1 MKLIHKAQLI
11 ILWPSDI
18 KSSNELVK
26 KFIDIHFI
34 ICLKRQKYPFDYFRS
49 CFDLASS
56 LTIPID
62 VIRDSDLMDP
72 NEQSLS

>member
-1 MKLIHKAQLI
+1 MAECFKFHL
-11 ILWPSDI
+11 
-18 KSSNELVK
+18 SSNDLVK

-34 ICLKRQKYPFDYFRS
+34 LCLKRQKYPFNYFRS
-49 CFDLASS
+49 CFGLASS

>member
-1 MKLIHKAQLI
+1 MIKS
-11 ILWPSDI
+11 WPSETCHKMTLSKNLLTSI
-18 KSSNELVK
+18 SSL
-26 KFIDIHFI
+26 
-34 ICLKRQKYPFDYFRS
+34 CLKRQKYPFDNFRS

>member
-34 ICLKRQKYPFDYFRS
+34 LCLKRQKYPFDYFRS

>member
-1 MKLIHKAQLI
+1 MKLIHKAQWSSHGRVKHVI
-11 ILWPSDI
+11 KWPCQ
-18 KSSNELVK
+18 

-34 ICLKRQKYPFDYFRS
+34 LCLKRQKYPFNYFRS
-49 CFDLASS
+49 CFGLASS

>member
-1 MKLIHKAQLI
+1 MIKS
-11 ILWPSDI
+11 WPSDI

-34 ICLKRQKYPFDYFRS
+34 LCLKRQKYPFDNFRY

>member
-1 MKLIHKAQLI
+1 MKLIHKAQWSSHGRV
-11 ILWPSDI
+11 ILSHQMNL
-18 KSSNELVK
+18 SK

-34 ICLKRQKYPFDYFRS
+34 LCLKRQKYPFDYFRS

-72 NEQSLS
+72 NEQSFS

>member
-1 MKLIHKAQLI
+1 MIKS
-11 ILWPSDI
+11 WPSDACHQMTL
-18 KSSNELVK
+18 SK
-26 KFIDIHFI
+26 KFIDINFI
-34 ICLKRQKYPFDYFRS
+34 ICLKRQKYPFDNFRS

-62 VIRDSDLMDP
+62 VIRDNDLMDP

>member
-1 MKLIHKAQLI
+1 MIKS
-11 ILWPSDI
+11 WPSII

-34 ICLKRQKYPFDYFRS
+34 ICLKRQKYPFDNFRS

>member
-26 KFIDIHFI
+26 KFIDIHFML
-34 ICLKRQKYPFDYFRS
+34 CLKRQKYPFDYFRS

>member
-1 MKLIHKAQLI
+1 MKLIHKAQLNQF
-11 ILWPSDI
+11 WPSGL
-18 KSSNELVK
+18 KSSNDLVK

-34 ICLKRQKYPFDYFRS
+34 LCPKGQKYPFDNFRS
-49 CFDLASS
+49 YFDLASS
-56 LTIPID
+56 LTILLD

>member
-1 MKLIHKAQLI
+1 MTMSKKNLLTFFSSYVQKDKNTLLTIFVKL
-11 ILWPSDI
+11 S
-18 KSSNELVK
+18 
-26 KFIDIHFI
+26 
-34 ICLKRQKYPFDYFRS
+34 RS

-62 VIRDSDLMDP
+62 VIRDSDLMHP

>member
-1 MKLIHKAQLI
+1 MNL
-11 ILWPSDI
+11 S
-18 KSSNELVK
+18 

-34 ICLKRQKYPFDYFRS
+34 LCLKRQKYPFKYFRS

>member
-34 ICLKRQKYPFDYFRS
+34 LCLKRQKYPFNYFRS